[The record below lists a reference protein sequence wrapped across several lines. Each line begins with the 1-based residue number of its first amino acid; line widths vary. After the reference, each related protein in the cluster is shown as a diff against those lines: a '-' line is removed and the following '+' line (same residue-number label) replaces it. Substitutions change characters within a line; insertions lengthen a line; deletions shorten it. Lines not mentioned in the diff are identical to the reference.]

1 MTESPLSRLAC
12 DGIVFTRDSPASL
25 LSRSKKD

>member
-1 MTESPLSRLAC
+1 MTASPLSRLAR

-25 LSRSKKD
+25 LRWSKKD